1 MKTHIIQAS
10 VFPSYELCSEPSLYF
25 RWESNNA
32 QSSASGFIEFGQQK
46 RVIIP
51 KSTRVFTDTYFNSFS
66 IGKWKNKIGLTDLA
80 LSLSFTGEIVLRWWW
95 YQSQGRHA
103 SIGEVRLT
111 SSDPV
116 NSVHIPVSQ
125 FERLTDGVIAFEIFA
140 LADSV
145 IHGFQYVTSMLPRR
159 EVRLAISITHFN
171 RQQYVIPAVRRLN
184 EQLLSSDPAYS
195 NRVKLFVVDNS
206 QNLKPEDMVGAQV
219 IPNANLGGSG
229 GFMRGL
235 MHVQDVGE
243 FTHCLFMDDDA
254 SNEIEAIRRTIT
266 LLEYA
271 IDDKTA
277 ISGAMFYEQRPYIQ
291 HENGA
296 WFSGVCSPR
305 GIGLDVRNM
314 NCIVENEIDEAVDYG
329 GWWFFAFP
337 LQYVT
342 RYAFPFFVRG
352 DDIYFGLKNQFP
364 ILTLN
369 GICSWQED
377 FAVKDSPLTAYLD
390 IRSGMIQSLLGTFPN
405 ANKNKLLRLLRNAF
419 KSYLWTYHYES
430 GAAFLD
436 AIEDVI
442 KGPDFWLNNVD
453 MSVRRP
459 EIMKRI
465 KNEKMQDLPTDWRR
479 NFRWSDKSRKKRL
492 NRRLTLNGHLLP
504 LFTFRKYNVAIA
516 KGFGG
521 RINDSFRCKKVLC
534 VDVLSQKGYVVEH
547 DKKAF
552 FTQLLRYYRLRY
564 RFWRDYDKLRAAY
577 NARESD
583 LTSRDFWQ
591 AQFVKE
597 I

>member
-1 MKTHIIQAS
+1 MKSHIIQSS
-10 VFPSYELCSEPSLYF
+10 VFPSYDLCSEPSLYF
-25 RWESNNA
+25 R
-32 QSSASGFIEFGQQK
+32 SSGVVEFGEQK
-46 RVIIP
+46 RVVLP
-51 KSTRVFTDTYFNSFS
+51 KSSHLLTDTYFNSFS
-66 IGKWKNKIGLTDLA
+66 IGKWKNKTGLTDLA

-95 YQSQGRHA
+95 YQSQGRRA

-116 NSVHIPVSQ
+116 NPVHIPVPQ
-125 FERLTDGVIAFEIFA
+125 FERLTDGVIAFEVFA

-145 IHGFQYVTSMLPRR
+145 IHGFQYVTNMLPRR

-171 RQQYVIPAVRRLN
+171 RQQYVIPAVHRLN
-184 EQLLSSDPAYS
+184 EQLLSDPAYS

-206 QNLKPEDMVGAQV
+206 QNLKPEDMVGAQI

-235 MHVQDVGE
+235 IHVQDAGE

-254 SNEIEAIRRTIT
+254 SNEIEAIRRTIA
-266 LLEYA
+266 LLEHA

-296 WFSGVCSPR
+296 WYNGVCLSR

-314 NCIVENEIDEAVDYG
+314 DCIVDNEIDEVLDYG

-342 RYAFPFFVRG
+342 HYAFPFFVRG
-352 DDIYFGLKNQFP
+352 DDIYFGLKNKFST
-364 ILTLN
+364 LTLN

-377 FAVKDSPLTAYLD
+377 FAVKDSPLTVYLD
-390 IRSGMIQSLLGTFPN
+390 FRRDMALSLLKTFQT
-405 ANKNKLLRLLRNAF
+405 ASKRKILRLIRNGF
-419 KSYLWTYHYES
+419 KNYLWTYHYES
-430 GAAFLD
+430 GAALLD
-436 AIEDVI
+436 AVEDVM

-465 KNEKMQDLPTDWRR
+465 KNEKMQDLPTDWRQ

-504 LFTFRKYNVAIA
+504 LFTFRKYNVALA

-547 DKKAF
+547 NKKAF

-577 NARESD
+577 KARESD

-591 AQFVKE
+591 AQFTKG

>member
-1 MKTHIIQAS
+1 MKSHIIQSS
-10 VFPSYELCSEPSLYF
+10 VFPSYDLCSEPSLYF
-25 RWESNNA
+25 R
-32 QSSASGFIEFGQQK
+32 SSGVVEFGEQK
-46 RVIIP
+46 RVVLP
-51 KSTRVFTDTYFNSFS
+51 KSSHLLTDTYFNSFS
-66 IGKWKNKIGLTDLA
+66 IGKWKNKTGLTDLA

-95 YQSQGRHA
+95 YQSQGRRA

-116 NSVHIPVSQ
+116 NPVHIPVPQ
-125 FERLTDGVIAFEIFA
+125 FERLTDGVIAFEVFA

-184 EQLLSSDPAYS
+184 EQLLSDPAYS

-235 MHVQDVGE
+235 IHVQDAGE

-254 SNEIEAIRRTIT
+254 SNEIEAIRRTIA

-296 WFSGVCSPR
+296 WFSGVCRPR
-305 GIGLDVRNM
+305 GIGLDMRNID
-314 NCIVENEIDEAVDYG
+314 CIVDNETDEAVDYG

-342 RYAFPFFVRG
+342 HYAFPFFVRG
-352 DDIYFGLKNQFP
+352 DDIYFSIKNPFVL
-364 ILTLN
+364 LTLN

-377 FAVKDSPLTAYLD
+377 FAVKDSPLTVYLD
-390 IRSGMIQSLLGTFPN
+390 FRREMALSLLKTFQT
-405 ANKNKLLRLLRNAF
+405 ASKRKILRLIRNGF
-419 KSYLWTYHYES
+419 KNYLWTYHYES
-430 GAAFLD
+430 GAALLD
-436 AIEDVI
+436 AVEDVM

-465 KNEKMQDLPTDWRR
+465 KNEKMQDLPTDWRQ

-504 LFTFRKYNVAIA
+504 LFTFRKYNVALA

-547 DKKAF
+547 NKKAF

-577 NARESD
+577 KARESD

-591 AQFVKE
+591 AQFTKG